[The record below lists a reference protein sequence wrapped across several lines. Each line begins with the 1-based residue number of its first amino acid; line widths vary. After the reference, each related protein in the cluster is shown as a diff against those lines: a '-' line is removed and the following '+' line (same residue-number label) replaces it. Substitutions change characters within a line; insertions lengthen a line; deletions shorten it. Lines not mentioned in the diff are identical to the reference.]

1 MRYAM
6 PRYEAKI
13 DGEDKWKEISDIE
26 MMEELYKHFDR
37 VTPAVKEMINGKEFR
52 TSDARYRLKWKGGD
66 SEASRSQS

>member
-1 MRYAM
+1 M

-13 DGEDKWKEISDIE
+13 DGEDSWKEITDIE

-52 TSDARYRLKWKGGD
+52 TSDAIYRLKWKGGD
-66 SEASRSQS
+66 ALATRSSG